1 MNYTLNQL
9 RIFLKVTQTKSVTKA
24 SEELHM
30 TQPAVSIQLKNFQD
44 QFEIPLFEVIKKRIY
59 ITDFGHEIA
68 ASVERILEEVND
80 IKYKAKEH
88 NGLLSG
94 KLKLSVVSTG
104 KYVIPYFITDFLKR
118 NPGVELVLDVSN
130 RTKVIE
136 SLGGNEIDFALLSL
150 MPEKLKL
157 NSIKLLENKL
167 YLVGNSQY
175 DSKQIKSS
183 SFWESNPIIFREEGS
198 ATRMMM
204 EQYLNEKSIDVKRRL
219 ELTSNEAVKQA
230 VIAGIGCSIMPLIG
244 LKNEVDKKQIQ
255 ILKTKDL
262 PIVTNWELVW
272 LEEKKLSPVTAA
284 FIRYIQK
291 EKERIIEEH
300 FDWYLNY

>member
-9 RIFLKVTQTKSVTKA
+9 RVFLKVTETKNITRA
-24 SEELHM
+24 SEELNM

-44 QFEIPLFEVIKKRIY
+44 QFEIPLIEVIKKRIY
-59 ITDFGHEIA
+59 ITDFGREIA
-68 ASVERILEEVND
+68 ESVQRILGELNE
-80 IKYKAKEH
+80 IKYKALAH
-88 NGLLSG
+88 NGFLSG

-104 KYVIPYFITDFLKR
+104 KYIIPYFIADFLKQ
-118 NPGVELVLDVSN
+118 NAGVELVLDVSN

-136 SLGGNEIDFALLSL
+136 SLAKNETDFALVSL
-150 MPEKLKL
+150 KPENLKL
-157 NSIKLLENKL
+157 NTIKLLENKL
-167 YLVGNSQY
+167 YLVGNSEY
-175 DSKQIKSS
+175 GANGKKSS
-183 SFWESNPIIFREEGS
+183 HFWESNPIIFREDGS

-204 EQYLNEKSIDVKRRL
+204 EQYLSEKGIDLKRRL

-255 ILKTKDL
+255 ILNFKDL

-272 LEEKKLSPVTAA
+272 LEEKKLSPVTSA
-284 FIRYIQK
+284 FVRFLQI
-291 EKERIIEEH
+291 EKERIIREH

>member
-9 RIFLKVTQTKSVTKA
+9 RVFLKVTETKNITRA
-24 SEELHM
+24 SEELNM

-44 QFEIPLFEVIKKRIY
+44 QFEIPLIEVIKKRIY
-59 ITDFGHEIA
+59 ITDFGREIA
-68 ASVERILEEVND
+68 ESVQRILGELNE
-80 IKYKAKEH
+80 IKYKALAH
-88 NGLLSG
+88 NGFLSG

-104 KYVIPYFITDFLKR
+104 KYIIPYFIADFLKQ
-118 NPGVELVLDVSN
+118 NAGVELVLDVSN

-136 SLGGNEIDFALLSL
+136 SLAKNETDFALVSL
-150 MPEKLKL
+150 KPENLKL
-157 NSIKLLENKL
+157 NTIKLFENKL
-167 YLVGNSQY
+167 YLVGNSEY
-175 DSKQIKSS
+175 GGNGKKSS
-183 SFWESNPIIFREEGS
+183 GFWESNPIIFREDGS

-204 EQYLNEKSIDVKRRL
+204 EQYFSEKGIDLKRRL

-255 ILKTKDL
+255 ILNFKDL

-272 LEEKKLSPVTAA
+272 LEEKKLSPVTSA
-284 FIRYIQK
+284 FVRFLQI
-291 EKERIIEEH
+291 EKERIIREH